1 MRQSAL
7 RNTFIAHYDAL
18 LNAIATQNYDQ
29 LENLCEETL
38 TKELAAQI
46 YKWQILDKFEFRIVG
61 QPNDDLQILNHF
73 FVQGMSVVRS
83 DNPCLSGYNSSSKDD
98 TLKYVKKDFGD
109 ATQLS

>member
-46 YKWQILDKFEFRIVG
+46 YKW
-61 QPNDDLQILNHF
+61 
-73 FVQGMSVVRS
+73 
-83 DNPCLSGYNSSSKDD
+83 
-98 TLKYVKKDFGD
+98 
-109 ATQLS
+109 